1 MNIYFRNG
9 IKNVKPEIKEN
20 DNDSVT
26 LKMDKEE
33 FTLPTKKYQKI
44 VSNPYAVAEVKFL
57 EVVKHYQEIEFEE
70 IK

>member
-1 MNIYFRNG
+1 MNLYFKDG

-26 LKMDKEE
+26 LKMGKEE
-33 FTLPTKKYQKI
+33 FTLPTKKYKKI
-44 VSNPYAVAEVKFL
+44 VSNPYANTEVKFL
-57 EVVKHYQEIEFEE
+57 EVVKHYQEIEFKE

>member
-1 MNIYFRNG
+1 MNLYFRNG

-20 DNDSVT
+20 DNNSVT
-26 LKMDKEE
+26 LKMDENE
-33 FTLPTKKYQKI
+33 FTLSTEKYRKI
-44 VSNPYAVAEVKFL
+44 VSNPYATAEVKFL